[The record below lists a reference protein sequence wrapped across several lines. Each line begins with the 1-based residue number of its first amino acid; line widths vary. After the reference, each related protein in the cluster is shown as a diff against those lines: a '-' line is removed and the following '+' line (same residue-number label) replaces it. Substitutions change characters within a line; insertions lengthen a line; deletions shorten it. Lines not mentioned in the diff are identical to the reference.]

1 MRVLLLIC
9 MVILTIG
16 IAEAADSSIKI
27 GLQPSGVAREKID
40 IEFTALQDASQVE
53 YSLLNK
59 PENLVV
65 YEGDNVIS
73 YEITNNEF
81 YNIVIN
87 KDVTNG
93 QTYRLRLE
101 FDIKGLV
108 SQLDDKYIFSFR
120 YEPSEKL
127 SNLNLDV
134 NLPRGF
140 VLSDLESAVSPS
152 GYNVRTDGKDIQLS
166 WNLRDVSTEQS
177 FIIIYER
184 GIISNSGL
192 ITGLIIA
199 SIALVAI
206 IGVILFYRKEKK
218 DVVSG
223 VLSGDE
229 NRIMSMI
236 ESNVEITQ
244 KQVVKDT
251 GFSKAK
257 VSKIIRRLE
266 EKGIVEKIPYM
277 ATNKLKIKN
286 KIRR

>member
-1 MRVLLLIC
+1 MKVLLFIC

-16 IAEAADSSIKI
+16 IAEAADSGVKI
-27 GLQPSGVAREKID
+27 ALQPSGAAREKID
-40 IEFTALQDASQVE
+40 IAFTALQDASQVE

-59 PENLVV
+59 PDNLVV
-65 YEGDNVIS
+65 YEGSNELS

-81 YNIVIN
+81 YDIVIN
-87 KDVTNG
+87 KEVRKG

-108 SQLDDKYIFSFR
+108 SQLDEKYVFSFR
-120 YEPSEKL
+120 YDPSDKL

-184 GIISNSGL
+184 GIITNSGW
-192 ITGLIIA
+192 ITGLITA
-199 SIALVAI
+199 SIALIAI

-223 VLSGDE
+223 VLSSDE
-229 NRIMSMI
+229 KKIVSMI

-266 EKGIVEKIPYM
+266 EMGIVEKMPHM
-277 ATNKLKIKN
+277 TTNKLKIKN
-286 KIRR
+286 KIKR